1 MHQKANNALNEFMTT
16 PLKSLE
22 NPYHGAIREF
32 LEDFNTKI
40 SVAASKL
47 NEKIETNIQNVEQI
61 AKRITAANDNF
72 NAQRAEGLKLSL
84 QLLRD
89 PFIEA
94 KQEHLPQI
102 PTQQDI
108 STLYVFPPDST
119 IKMDVFKDIAGDFN
133 DVKVEDLVRKIPQNE
148 EPRKFFMS
156 PLDFFDGV
164 E

>member
-1 MHQKANNALNEFMTT
+1 MVQ
-16 PLKSLE
+16 LE
-22 NPYHGAIREF
+22 NSS
-32 LEDFNTKI
+32 KI
-40 SVAASKL
+40 SILKLASL
-47 NEKIETNIQNVEQI
+47 LQNLTKRSKQ
-61 AKRITAANDNF
+61 KRITAANDNF